1 MWATAEPVV
10 RSWIELRLGPQ
21 ARLEEAAEGALSL
34 GRMVTAFPE
43 VLSEAQKAAH
53 MLSEMTRAGGVK
65 LDRESTEALARAQAR
80 HDRPTRMALWIAAG
94 AMLALL
100 AWQVF

>member
-1 MWATAEPVV
+1 MTA
-10 RSWIELRLGPQ
+10 L
-21 ARLEEAAEGALSL
+21 
-34 GRMVTAFPE
+34 PE

-65 LDRESTEALARAQAR
+65 LDPESTEALARAQAR